1 MKEERIYER
10 NPDTGEVRSRKPGDY
25 GNERIETP
33 GIKRHI
39 IYSDD
44 ELSGINNCLTQAKQF
59 GLDVEVIL
67 TAIKIARKNPD
78 MTAYDCMYTALNEWD
93 CM

>member
-10 NPDTGEVRSRKPGDY
+10 NPDTGEIRSREFGDY
-25 GNERIETP
+25 GNERIDKP

-39 IYSDD
+39 VYSD
-44 ELSGINNCLTQAKQF
+44 EEMAGVNNCLIQAKQF

-67 TAIKIARKNPD
+67 TSIKIARENPD
-78 MTAYDCMYTALNEWD
+78 ITAFECMYAALSEWD

>member
-10 NPDTGEVRSRKPGDY
+10 NPDTGEIRSRKHGDY

-39 IYSDD
+39 VYSED
-44 ELSGINNCLTQAKQF
+44 EMSGVSNCLKQAKQF

-67 TAIKIARKNPD
+67 TAIKIARENPE
-78 MTAYDCMYTALNEWD
+78 MTTFECMYASLSEWD

>member
-10 NPDTGEVRSRKPGDY
+10 NPDTGEIRSRKFGDY

-39 IYSDD
+39 VYSVD
-44 ELSGINNCLTQAKQF
+44 EMMGVSNCLAQAKQF

-67 TAIKIARKNPD
+67 SAIKIARENPD
-78 MTAYDCMYTALNEWD
+78 MTAYECMYAALSEWD